1 MKSIVIVGAGG
12 TGEDVAGFLYD
23 INDVGPTYECLGFL
37 DDDPAKQGTCI
48 GGLPVLGPLEQAKE
62 YPDAAF
68 VDCLGSPRTFLQ
80 RQERAAELGIDDD
93 RFETIIHPSAVV
105 AHGCSVGNGCVLY
118 PFTHIG
124 PGVELGDRVVI
135 LSHSVIH
142 HHSRVGRF
150 TIVASGCN
158 VSGGVVIG
166 ESSYLGAGCS
176 IRDGA
181 SIGDHCLI
189 GMGSVVV
196 EAVESGSVVAGV
208 PARFIR
214 SSS

>member
-1 MKSIVIVGAGG
+1 MKPVVIVGAGG
-12 TGEDVAGFLYD
+12 TGEDVAGFLGD

-37 DDDPAKQGTCI
+37 DDDPAKQGACI
-48 GGLPVLGPLEQAKE
+48 SGLPVLGPLEDAKE
-62 YPDAAF
+62 YTDATF

-80 RQERAAELGIDDD
+80 RQGRADNLGIDND

-105 AHGCSVGNGCVLY
+105 AHGCTIGHGCVLY

-124 PGVELGDRVVI
+124 PGVELGDHVII

-142 HHSRVGRF
+142 HHGRVGRF

-158 VSGGVVIG
+158 VSGGVEIG
-166 ESSYLGAGCS
+166 ASSYLGAGCS

-181 SIGDHCLI
+181 SIGDRCLV
-189 GMGSVVV
+189 GMGSVVIQ
-196 EAVESGSVVAGV
+196 AVEPGSVVAGV
-208 PARFIR
+208 PARFVR
-214 SSS
+214 SS